1 MIATLPVSFGVAV
14 PSLLKT
20 TSSHE
25 ELFTA
30 FDADKSGA
38 ISHDELLRGLNAV
51 GLRTCSEEAVAILRS
66 FDADG
71 NGVLDAMEFRRL
83 VDRLR
88 DFQTQAPQDDI
99 TRTFN
104 EFDVDRSNAIE
115 EGELH
120 QALNALGLSTT
131 DMSQARRVLARYDAD
146 GNGVLDAMEFR
157 RLVLDLRA
165 YLAGSPA
172 RSS

>member
-1 MIATLPVSFGVAV
+1 MG
-14 PSLLKT
+14 KT

-38 ISHDELLRGLNAV
+38 ISHGELLRGLNAV

-88 DFQTQAPQDDI
+88 DFQTQAPQDDL
-99 TRTFN
+99 T
-104 EFDVDRSNAIE
+104 
-115 EGELH
+115 
-120 QALNALGLSTT
+120 
-131 DMSQARRVLARYDAD
+131 RYDAD

-165 YLAGSPA
+165 YLAGS
-172 RSS
+172 